1 MKNLFLTFFLD
12 RKSSNTPLS
21 LLILALS
28 AFKGG
33 GNEVLI
39 IPTKHN
45 CKIEDGNQ
53 ISELFDLNRV
63 RARFSMPEL

>member
-12 RKSSNTPLS
+12 RKSSNTPLR
-21 LLILALS
+21 LLILGLS
-28 AFKGG
+28 AFKGGGG

-45 CKIEDGNQ
+45 CKIEDGFKYQ
-53 ISELFDLNRV
+53 SYLI
-63 RARFSMPEL
+63 